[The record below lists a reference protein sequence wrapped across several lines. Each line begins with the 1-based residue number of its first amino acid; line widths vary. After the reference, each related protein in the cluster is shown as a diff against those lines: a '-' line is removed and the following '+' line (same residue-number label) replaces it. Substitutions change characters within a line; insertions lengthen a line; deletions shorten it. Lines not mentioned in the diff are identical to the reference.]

1 MLYFTK
7 LFLTSIFIIN
17 VETVI
22 ASEAKT
28 GLPQLDLNT
37 YPSLMFWSI
46 ISLILG
52 FVLMKYLVTPNIKS
66 ILNSRETSI
75 QNDLVKAKTSNQES
89 EKIKQ
94 SIIKSQEDIKSKS
107 QKIISDAILE
117 SKQSIEKKEKE
128 ISEKLELKVSEAEQK
143 IIDTQNTVINDVI
156 NVETV
161 IASEAK
167 TGLPQIDLNTYPSL
181 MFWSI
186 NSLIL
191 GFVLMKYLLTP
202 NIKSILNSRETS
214 IQNDLVKAKTS
225 NQESEKI
232 RQLII
237 KSQEDIK
244 SKSQKIISDAILE
257 SKQSIEKKEKEI
269 SEKLELKVS
278 EAEQKIIDTQNTVIN
293 DVINVAEEIT
303 ADVVRKF
310 TDIKYDKSN
319 VKKAIKLASNNVLM
333 EK

>member
-89 EKIKQ
+89 EKIRQ

-128 ISEKLELKVSEAEQK
+128 ISAKLELKVSEAEK
-143 IIDTQNTVINDVI
+143 
-156 NVETV
+156 
-161 IASEAK
+161 
-167 TGLPQIDLNTYPSL
+167 
-181 MFWSI
+181 
-186 NSLIL
+186 
-191 GFVLMKYLLTP
+191 
-202 NIKSILNSRETS
+202 
-214 IQNDLVKAKTS
+214 
-225 NQESEKI
+225 
-232 RQLII
+232 
-237 KSQEDIK
+237 
-244 SKSQKIISDAILE
+244 
-257 SKQSIEKKEKEI
+257 
-269 SEKLELKVS
+269 
-278 EAEQKIIDTQNTVIN
+278 KIIDTQNTVIN
-293 DVINVAEEIT
+293 DVINVAEEMT
-303 ADVVRKF
+303 ADVVKKF

-319 VKKAIKLASNNVLM
+319 VKKAIKLASNNILM

>member
-89 EKIKQ
+89 EKIRQ
-94 SIIKSQEDIKSKS
+94 SIIKSQEDIKSNS

-128 ISEKLELKVSEAEQK
+128 ISAKLELKVSEAEK
-143 IIDTQNTVINDVI
+143 
-156 NVETV
+156 
-161 IASEAK
+161 
-167 TGLPQIDLNTYPSL
+167 
-181 MFWSI
+181 
-186 NSLIL
+186 
-191 GFVLMKYLLTP
+191 
-202 NIKSILNSRETS
+202 
-214 IQNDLVKAKTS
+214 
-225 NQESEKI
+225 
-232 RQLII
+232 
-237 KSQEDIK
+237 
-244 SKSQKIISDAILE
+244 
-257 SKQSIEKKEKEI
+257 
-269 SEKLELKVS
+269 
-278 EAEQKIIDTQNTVIN
+278 KIIDTQNTVIN